1 MKKLNVFVIL
11 IIFILSLMACNIQ
24 VNEKSSEEDIAS
36 VTYYVAKRC
45 IEHDT
50 GDINVDEYA
59 YDDEWNLLSMKLYL
73 NGTFKSSVEY
83 EYNEDNSVIKTTNTS
98 SNSEITVSE
107 VHQTFDKSGKL
118 VEARSYSDGEF
129 AGSTEYYYDDE
140 DRQTKLITKY
150 ANSDIVITISY
161 EYDKNGNQT
170 VYGIDTGYYTT
181 KKEHFYNKENKI
193 YRTDD
198 YRNDELINRTEY
210 RWEGNTR
217 YGEVYDAEEQLIA
230 KNIYIFD
237 DIGNTLVEEIYSS
250 TDVLKQRICYEY
262 IGTDG
267 NVSSGIE
274 NLKL

>member
-1 MKKLNVFVIL
+1 MKKMLSFVLCIIL
-11 IIFILSLMACNIQ
+11 TLSLMACNAQ
-24 VNEKSSEEDIAS
+24 VNEKFSDEDIAS
-36 VTYYVAKRC
+36 VTYYVTKRY

-50 GDINVDEYA
+50 GDVTVDEYA

-73 NGTFKSSVEY
+73 NGTFQSSVEY
-83 EYNEDNSVIKTTNTS
+83 EYNKDKSVIKTINTS

-107 VHQTFDKSGKL
+107 VRQIFDESGKL
-118 VEARSYSDGEF
+118 VEASSYSDGEF

-140 DRQTKLITKY
+140 DRQIKLITKH
-150 ANSDIVITISY
+150 ANSDMVITISY
-161 EYDKNGNQT
+161 DYDKNGNQT
-170 VYGIDTGYYTT
+170 LYGIDTGYYTT
-181 KKEHFYNKENKI
+181 KKEHLYNEENKI

-217 YGEVYDAEEQLIA
+217 YGEVYDAGEQLIA

-237 DIGNTLVEEIYSS
+237 DAGNTLVEEIYSS

-267 NVSSGIE
+267 TVSSGI
-274 NLKL
+274 KDV